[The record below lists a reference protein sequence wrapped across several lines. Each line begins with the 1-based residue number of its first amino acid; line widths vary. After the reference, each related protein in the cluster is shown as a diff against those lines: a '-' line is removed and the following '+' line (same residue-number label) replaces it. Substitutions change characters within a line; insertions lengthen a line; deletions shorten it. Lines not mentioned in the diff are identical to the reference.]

1 MAPDTVA
8 LGDQIQT
15 ETRRPRTGARLVP
28 PLLMLDEHDPPFNNG
43 GCFKHR
49 PDKQSSST
57 VPRPRAAAPVRPCG
71 RRAGRFLF
79 RYRDAPAGMT
89 SSSGRPGL
97 ILRARTVARRGSP
110 ERRRVLGG
118 VCTEPPTEKQ
128 ETELAR
134 TYKNPWPRPTA
145 SSVSVCLEVEMI

>member
-1 MAPDTVA
+1 VA

-49 PDKQSSST
+49 LDKQTSST
-57 VPRPRAAAPVRPCG
+57 VPRPRAAALVHPCG

-79 RYRDAPAGMT
+79 RYRDTPAGTT

-110 ERRRVLGG
+110 ERRHVLGG
-118 VCTEPPTEKQ
+118 AFTEPPTEKQ

-145 SSVSVCLEVEMI
+145 SSVCLEVETI

>member
-15 ETRRPRTGARLVP
+15 ETRRPRTGARVVP

-57 VPRPRAAAPVRPCG
+57 VPRPRAAEDEARHSAKPV
-71 RRAGRFLF
+71 
-79 RYRDAPAGMT
+79 
-89 SSSGRPGL
+89 
-97 ILRARTVARRGSP
+97 SP
-110 ERRRVLGG
+110 SASHLTLG
-118 VCTEPPTEKQ
+118 K
-128 ETELAR
+128 
-134 TYKNPWPRPTA
+134 KN
-145 SSVSVCLEVEMI
+145 SIFIFFHSYIFIINSNLKS